1 LVPMVHVSLPGVAR
15 PQLLD
20 HREIEAVLMALDDG
34 LIPLPSLV
42 DTIIRAYC
50 VDLDVLDEV
59 IRARFAVE
67 AAEGGDDDAE
77 EGYALA
83 A

>member
-1 LVPMVHVSLPGVAR
+1 
-15 PQLLD
+15 
-20 HREIEAVLMALDDG
+20 MALDDG

-50 VDLDVLDEV
+50 VDLDVLDDV

-67 AAEGGDDDAE
+67 AGDDVDDDAAD
-77 EGYALA
+77 GYALA